1 MQTTQGEPSFRRL
14 IGTGMAAKLIV
25 DMGAQIFN
33 PFLSIISAGLGISV
47 VQMGRLV
54 GLRSAMGIFAPLS
67 GALADRYGFRRII
80 RSALLTA
87 AAGFLLLG
95 LSTSLWMVVLALALS
110 GLGMGAFVP
119 NLQAYVSGH
128 LPYKLRARGLGMIEY
143 SWALT
148 GIVGLSLIGFLIAA
162 TGWRTPFFLLSA
174 GMAGMSLLFGIL
186 PGEQRMG
193 ASAAGPGGAGKA
205 DMESGTAAG
214 ATRRPPLLKRIAAM
228 AVIHTNRRSTYA
240 TMLAGALSYFAAS
253 QIMIAHGAWLTMEY
267 GLDAAALGMVALV
280 FGCFDLAA
288 SVTVSLVA
296 DRLGKKRSV
305 LIGIVGSLVFYIL
318 MPLVDRS
325 LIPTVL
331 VIAGARMFFEF
342 NIVSHFPLLSE
353 QVPDQ
358 RGRAMSLS
366 AAITLLAGTAAGFTG
381 PWLLVNL
388 GIPALALT
396 SAAAVSLS
404 LIVAIV
410 LVKEQAHGRVGHGAV

>member
-1 MQTTQGEPSFRRL
+1 
-14 IGTGMAAKLIV
+14 
-25 DMGAQIFN
+25 
-33 PFLSIISAGLGISV
+33 
-47 VQMGRLV
+47 
-54 GLRSAMGIFAPLS
+54 
-67 GALADRYGFRRII
+67 
-80 RSALLTA
+80 
-87 AAGFLLLG
+87 
-95 LSTSLWMVVLALALS
+95 
-110 GLGMGAFVP
+110 
-119 NLQAYVSGH
+119 
-128 LPYKLRARGLGMIEY
+128 MIEY

-162 TGWRTPFFLLSA
+162 TGWRTPFFLLAA

-186 PGEQRMG
+186 PGERRLG
-193 ASAAGPGGAGKA
+193 ASAGGSGGAV
-205 DMESGTAAG
+205 GTVATKG
-214 ATRRPPLLKRIAAM
+214 APHLPLLRRIAAM

-296 DRLGKKRSV
+296 DRLGKKKSV

-366 AAITLLAGTAAGFTG
+366 AAVTLLAGTAAGFSG

-404 LIVAIV
+404 LIVALV
-410 LVKEQAHGRVGHGAV
+410 LVKEQAQGRVVHGAE